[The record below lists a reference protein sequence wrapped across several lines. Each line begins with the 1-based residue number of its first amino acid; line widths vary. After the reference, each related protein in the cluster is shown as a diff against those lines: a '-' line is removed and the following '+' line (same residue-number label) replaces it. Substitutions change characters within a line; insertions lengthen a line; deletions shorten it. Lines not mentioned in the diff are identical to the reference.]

1 MATKQHFKKLIDED
15 TEVQDAQQPESPTID
30 TPIPSAATELFAVD
44 IGYGYTK
51 YKSKYIEGTI
61 PSFVVSAINANPSA
75 VPVLPGDVPPEQSLV
90 IEHNGSLYYVGDN
103 AKSNDPKV
111 QRRTMEERYIDTYYS
126 VLYKAALALAFDGMG
141 AVSACV
147 ITGLPNSMKDKLT
160 EQLKT
165 LLGGITSVKYFVG
178 GRSKVLAVNPLSV
191 YVTAQPEGFFI
202 DTMIGDDLQKTDQ
215 WDGSKEFGVID
226 LGHYTM
232 DYIYFK
238 GRHAIGMGQQFSNS
252 DKGMYIIYDSIKSA
266 LETKFPGYNPTHTN
280 VEDALKT
287 NHVRISGDLYDV
299 TDIITPIIQRF
310 AEHCFQTIYT
320 QWQDVLNTLSVIYIE
335 GGGAQV
341 VAKGIAQAFK
351 NNARYTKVLASESPQ
366 LSNVRGYFKLG
377 RILYKDVL

>member
-1 MATKQHFKKLIDED
+1 MAKQNFKKLIDDD
-15 TEVQDAQQPESPTID
+15 TDGKEEIVQDKPNGATAIPT
-30 TPIPSAATELFAVD
+30 SATALFAVD

-51 YKSKYIEGTI
+51 YKSKYAEGTL
-61 PSFVVSAINANPSA
+61 PSFVVSAINAVPSA
-75 VPVLPGDVPPEQSLV
+75 VPVLPGEVPPEQSLV
-90 IEHNGSLYYVGDN
+90 IEHNGSLYYVGEN
-103 AKSNDPKV
+103 AKTNDPKV
-111 QRRTMEERYIDTYYS
+111 QRRTLDERYIDVYYT
-126 VLYKAALALAFDGMG
+126 VLYKAALALAFDGVG
-141 AVSACV
+141 AVSACIV
-147 ITGLPNSMKDKLT
+147 TGLPNSMKDKLA

-165 LLGGITSVKYFVG
+165 LLGGITSVKYYVG
-178 GRSKVLAVNPLSV
+178 GRAKVLSVNPLSV

-215 WDGSKEFGVID
+215 WDGNKEFGVID

-266 LETKFPGYNPTHTN
+266 LESKFPGYTPTHSN

-287 NHVRISGDLYDV
+287 NTVRISGDVHDV
-299 TDIITPIIQRF
+299 SAVVAPLIQRF
-310 AEHCFQTIYT
+310 SEHWFQTIYA
-320 QWQDVLNTLSVIYIE
+320 QWQDILNNLSVIYIE
-335 GGGAQV
+335 GGGAEV
-341 VAKGIAQAFK
+341 VARGIALAFK

-366 LSNVRGYFKLG
+366 LANVRGYFKLG